1 MILVDD
7 CHWWFREKK
16 WCHLVSDESL
26 DELHA
31 FADALGIPRRGFQ
44 GDHYDLPE
52 EYRDRA
58 VALGATP
65 VGSRELLRRLKA
77 AGLRVTPSQR
87 RAWDTTPNHD
97 HAVRPGA

>member
-7 CHWWFREKK
+7 CHWWFREKR

-26 DELHA
+26 NELHD
-31 FADALGIPRRGFQ
+31 FADALGVPRRGFQ

-52 EYRDRA
+52 EYRERA

-65 VGSRELLRRLKA
+65 VGSRELLQRLKA
-77 AGLRVTPSQR
+77 AGLRLTPSQR
-87 RAWDTTPNHD
+87 RAWGTTPSPAR
-97 HAVRPGA
+97 AVHPGA